1 MVSRYAVIRGG
12 VCTNVVLWDGTES
25 WTPPTDA
32 QLVPYD
38 PASHVIN
45 VPVDVQNA
53 RTLRDKAAQAL
64 TANATFLG
72 TAKPGTAATQASAA
86 YDQAVKLTRQ
96 ADAIIRLLVVN
107 DTSTITDS

>member
-1 MVSRYAVIRGG
+1 MVSRYAVIQGG
-12 VCTNVVLWDGTES
+12 VCTNIVQWDGTAS
-25 WTPPTDA
+25 WAPPAGA
-32 QLVPYD
+32 QVVPYN

-45 VPVDVQNA
+45 VPVDIQNA
-53 RTLRDKAAQAL
+53 QTLRDKAVTAL
-64 TANATFLG
+64 AANATFLG

-96 ADAIIRLLVVN
+96 IDAIIRLLVVN